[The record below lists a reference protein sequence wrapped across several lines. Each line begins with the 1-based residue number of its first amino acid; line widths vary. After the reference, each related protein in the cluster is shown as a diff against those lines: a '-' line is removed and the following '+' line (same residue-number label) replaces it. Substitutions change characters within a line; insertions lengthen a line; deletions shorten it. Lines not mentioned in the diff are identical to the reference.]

1 MVKCGFVTRCVHGG
15 GDGDKD
21 ATTLDGGQPGMTGMG
36 IGRLLIAVYAVFALS
51 ATARAGYQLLFK
63 FDQAPVA
70 YSLSALAAIVY
81 ILATLALSRTGS
93 AWKKIAWGS
102 VLFELF
108 GVISVGLL
116 SITAPEYFAHP
127 SVWSEFGQ
135 GYAYIPA
142 VLPMLGLIWLA
153 RRDAKI
159 R

>member
-1 MVKCGFVTRCVHGG
+1 
-15 GDGDKD
+15 
-21 ATTLDGGQPGMTGMG
+21 MTGMG

-51 ATARAGYQLLFK
+51 ATARAGYQLLFE

-70 YSLSALAAIVY
+70 YSLSALAAIIY

-93 AWKKIAWGS
+93 VWKKIAWGS

-108 GVISVGLL
+108 GVVSVGFL
-116 SITAPEYFAHP
+116 SITVPEYFAHP

-142 VLPMLGLIWLA
+142 VLPVLGLIWLA

-159 R
+159 Q